1 MIAFAAALAVFAG
14 QQSGTTVDETAQRRQ
29 RIAALIAD
37 LDCDGAHGAVFV
49 LADRPL
55 LEWVESICPMG
66 AFDIV
71 RWDRYLPAEFA
82 GMFTEAQ
89 LRSARALVLGD
100 EPLVSTEPPEQAP
113 DAMPSN

>member
-1 MIAFAAALAVFAG
+1 MIALAIALAVFAS
-14 QQSGTTVDETAQRRQ
+14 QQSSTTVDEDAQRRQ

-71 RWDRYLPAEFA
+71 RWDQYLPAEFA

-89 LRSARALVLGD
+89 LRSARTLVLGD
-100 EPLVSTEPPEQAP
+100 EPLVSTEPYEPTR
-113 DAMPSN
+113 DAKPGD

>member
-1 MIAFAAALAVFAG
+1 MIALAAALAVFASQEAG
-14 QQSGTTVDETAQRRQ
+14 VTVEESAQRRQ

-71 RWDRYLPAEFA
+71 RWDRYLPVEFA

-100 EPLVSTEPPEQAP
+100 ESLVSSEPSEPAQEVKQG
-113 DAMPSN
+113 N

>member
-1 MIAFAAALAVFAG
+1 MIALAAALAVFAG
-14 QQSGTTVDETAQRRQ
+14 QEAGTTVDEYAQRRQ

-37 LDCDGAHGAVFV
+37 LDCDGAHGAAFV

-100 EPLVSTEPPEQAP
+100 EPLVSTEPYEPTR
-113 DAMPSN
+113 DAKPGG